1 MNAVYSSLTGL
12 SSLHFPAAYL
22 FTFTLTQVVDVFL
35 WLDEGKVGLS
45 SCSDTNLVISKYIIP
60 MVVFSQHFV
69 QCCFPSDKLKDY
81 RFPIAMAHLL
91 PILGM
96 MYQFQCS
103 TLVPTSQGMSICW
116 GGHIAETYQILIH
129 TGIVAVVFLAMMPAV
144 VAWTHVLTLAAV
156 MTLLITTE
164 NTLALGSK
172 WCSYCLVYSVVY
184 LLAPYWAP
192 RPAMKEKKKA

>member
-1 MNAVYSSLTGL
+1 VNAVYSSLTGL

-103 TLVPTSQGMSICW
+103 SLVPTSQGMSICW

>member
-1 MNAVYSSLTGL
+1 M
-12 SSLHFPAAYL
+12 
-22 FTFTLTQVVDVFL
+22 
-35 WLDEGKVGLS
+35 GLS

-103 TLVPTSQGMSICW
+103 SLVPTSQGMSICW

>member
-1 MNAVYSSLTGL
+1 
-12 SSLHFPAAYL
+12 
-22 FTFTLTQVVDVFL
+22 
-35 WLDEGKVGLS
+35 
-45 SCSDTNLVISKYIIP
+45 
-60 MVVFSQHFV
+60 
-69 QCCFPSDKLKDY
+69 
-81 RFPIAMAHLL
+81 
-91 PILGM
+91 
-96 MYQFQCS
+96 
-103 TLVPTSQGMSICW
+103 
-116 GGHIAETYQILIH
+116 
-129 TGIVAVVFLAMMPAV
+129 VAVVFLAMMPAV

>member
-103 TLVPTSQGMSICW
+103 SLVPTSQGMSICW